1 MQLLERKD
9 KQKWFVWTAQGKLQ
23 ESDMNIDDNELD
35 TSDFQTN
42 IYDFYNRTDAQA
54 NFEKRFFDKSAN
66 KWVEKD
72 FFKQK
77 PGKFVLLNKEEKKK
91 MMKEAHE
98 IEKELVEV
106 IKSGDV
112 KFECTLESDL

>member
-1 MQLLERKD
+1 M
-9 KQKWFVWTAQGKLQ
+9 KL
-23 ESDMNIDDNELD
+23 DDNELD

-54 NFEKRFFDKSAN
+54 NFEKRFFDKTAN
-66 KWVEKD
+66 KWAERD
-72 FFKQK
+72 FFKEK

-91 MMKEAHE
+91 IMKEAQD

-106 IKSGDV
+106 IKSSDE
-112 KFECTLESDL
+112 KFDCALESDL